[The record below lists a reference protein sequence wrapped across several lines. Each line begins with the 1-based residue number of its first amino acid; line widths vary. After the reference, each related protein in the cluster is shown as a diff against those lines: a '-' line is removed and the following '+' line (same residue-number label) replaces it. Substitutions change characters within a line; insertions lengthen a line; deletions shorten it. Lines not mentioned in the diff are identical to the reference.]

1 MISFLRG
8 EVIEKS
14 SDSLVLLMGGIGLK
28 VYVPGQVSD
37 QAKVGDVVSLNTH
50 LAVKEDSLTL
60 YGFDLTETRDL
71 FLLLLSVNG
80 VGPRIALNILSTI
93 SVDALRR
100 AVVNEQPEVFAR
112 VSGVGKK
119 TAQKILIQLQD
130 KITET
135 SGLEKI
141 STLSDVDTDL
151 IAALTSLGY
160 SIVESQSAVQ
170 SIPRDTP
177 PDLETRMRIALQYF
191 SR

>member
-8 EVIEKS
+8 EVIEKNA
-14 SDSLVLLMGGIGLK
+14 DSLVLLIGGVGLK
-28 VYVPGQVSD
+28 VYAPTMVCD
-37 QAKVGDVVSLNTH
+37 QANIGETVSLQTY
-50 LAVKEDSLTL
+50 LAVKENSLTL
-60 YGFDLTETRDL
+60 FGFDLTETRDL
-71 FLLLLSVNG
+71 FLMLLSVNG
-80 VGPRIALNILSTI
+80 VGPRIALNILSSI

-135 SGLEKI
+135 SGLERI
-141 STLSDVDTDL
+141 SRLSDVDTDL
-151 IAALTSLGY
+151 IAALTTLGY

>member
-8 EVIEKS
+8 EVIEKN
-14 SDSLVLLMGGIGLK
+14 SDSLVLLIGGVGLK

-37 QAKVGDVVSLNTH
+37 QANMGETFSLNTY

-93 SVDALRR
+93 STDALRR
-100 AVVNEQPEVFAR
+100 AVVDEQPEVFAR

-141 STLSDVDTDL
+141 SRLSDVDTDL
-151 IAALTSLGY
+151 ISALTSLGY

-177 PDLETRMRIALQYF
+177 PDLEIRMRIALQYF

>member
-14 SDSLVLLMGGIGLK
+14 SDSLVLLIGGVGLK

-37 QAKVGDVVSLNTH
+37 QANMGETISLNTY
-50 LAVKEDSLTL
+50 LSVKEDSLTL

-93 SVDALRR
+93 STDALRR
-100 AVVNEQPEVFAR
+100 AVVDEQPEVFAR

-141 STLSDVDTDL
+141 SRLSDVDTDL
-151 IAALTSLGY
+151 ISALTSLGY

-177 PDLETRMRIALQYF
+177 PDLEIRMRIALQYF

>member
-1 MISFLRG
+1 MRQSH
-8 EVIEKS
+8 S
-14 SDSLVLLMGGIGLK
+14 
-28 VYVPGQVSD
+28 
-37 QAKVGDVVSLNTH
+37 NTY

-60 YGFDLTETRDL
+60 FGFDLTETRDL
-71 FLLLLSVNG
+71 FLMLLSVNG
-80 VGPRIALNILSTI
+80 VGPRIALNILSSI

-135 SGLEKI
+135 SGLERI
-141 STLSDVDTDL
+141 SRLSDVDTDL
-151 IAALTSLGY
+151 IAALTTLGY

>member
-8 EVIEKS
+8 EVIEKN
-14 SDSLVLLMGGIGLK
+14 SDSLVLLIGGVGLK

-37 QAKVGDVVSLNTH
+37 QANMGETISLNTY
-50 LAVKEDSLTL
+50 LSVKEDSLTL

-93 SVDALRR
+93 STDALRR
-100 AVVNEQPEVFAR
+100 AVVDEQPEVFAR

-141 STLSDVDTDL
+141 SRLSDVDTDL
-151 IAALTSLGY
+151 ISALTSLGY

-177 PDLETRMRIALQYF
+177 PDLEIRMRIALQYF

>member
-8 EVIEKS
+8 EVIEKNA
-14 SDSLVLLMGGIGLK
+14 DSLVLLIGGVGLK
-28 VYVPGQVSD
+28 VFVPTLVCD
-37 QAKVGDVVSLNTH
+37 QANIGETVSLQTY

-60 YGFDLTETRDL
+60 FGFDLTETRDL

-80 VGPRIALNILSTI
+80 VGPRIALNILSSI

-135 SGLEKI
+135 SGLERI
-141 STLSDVDTDL
+141 SMLSDVDTDL

-170 SIPRDTP
+170 SIPRDTS

>member
-8 EVIEKS
+8 EVIEKNA
-14 SDSLVLLMGGIGLK
+14 DSLVLLIGGVGLK
-28 VYVPGQVSD
+28 VFVPTLVCD
-37 QAKVGDVVSLNTH
+37 QANIGETVSLQTY

-60 YGFDLTETRDL
+60 FGFDLTETRDL

-80 VGPRIALNILSTI
+80 VGPRIALNILSSI

-135 SGLEKI
+135 SGLERI

-170 SIPRDTP
+170 SIPRDTS

>member
-8 EVIEKS
+8 EVIEKNA
-14 SDSLVLLMGGIGLK
+14 DSLVLLIGGVGLK
-28 VYVPGQVSD
+28 VYAPTMVCD
-37 QAKVGDVVSLNTH
+37 QANIGETVSLQTY

-60 YGFDLTETRDL
+60 FGFDLTETRDL

-80 VGPRIALNILSTI
+80 VGPRIALNILSSI

-135 SGLEKI
+135 SGLERI

-170 SIPRDTP
+170 SIPRDTS